1 MKSNKKRKQI
11 IIIVSII
18 LIAVLIAWIAWG
30 NTALT
35 VAEIT
40 VESEAIPESFDGF
53 RIAQISDLHNAEF
66 GNNNTKL
73 IKLLESTQ
81 PDIIVITGDIVDANK
96 TDIDVA
102 VSFARQAALIAPTY
116 YVNGNHEANISEYST
131 LRDKLTE
138 AGVTVLENDSVML
151 ERNGEFIKLAGANDY
166 FFEGD
171 FENTIHQLADDDTYT
186 VLLAHRPEYF
196 ELYVESGVELVFSG
210 HAHGG
215 QFRIPFIGG
224 VVAPGQGLFPEYD
237 SGMYTEGGTAMIVS
251 RGLGNSIIPF
261 RINNRPEIVV
271 AELKSK

>member
-1 MKSNKKRKQI
+1 MKPNKKRKQTI
-11 IIIVSII
+11 IITFII
-18 LIAVLIAWIAWG
+18 LIAASIAWIAWG

-35 VAEIT
+35 VTEIT

-73 IKLLESTQ
+73 IKLLESTR

-102 VSFARQAALIAPTY
+102 VSFARQAALIAPIY
-116 YVNGNHEANISEYST
+116 YVNGNHEANISKYST
-131 LRDKLTE
+131 LRDKLAE

-196 ELYVESGVELVFSG
+196 DLYVESGAELVFSG

-224 VVAPGQGLFPEYD
+224 VIAPGQGLFPKYD
-237 SGMYTEGGTAMIVS
+237 SGMYTEGSTAMIVS